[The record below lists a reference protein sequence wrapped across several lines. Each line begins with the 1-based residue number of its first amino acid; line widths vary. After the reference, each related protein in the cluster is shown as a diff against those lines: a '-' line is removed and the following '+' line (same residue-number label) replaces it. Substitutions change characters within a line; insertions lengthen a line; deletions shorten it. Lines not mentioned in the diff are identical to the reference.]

1 MPNRGKKAVKASI
14 HSQCPVTARRGAIGM
29 VSKVARQELP
39 AEILYRFL
47 IV

>member
-1 MPNRGKKAVKASI
+1 MLRFLAAGI
-14 HSQCPVTARRGAIGM
+14 DARPAHKLLEM